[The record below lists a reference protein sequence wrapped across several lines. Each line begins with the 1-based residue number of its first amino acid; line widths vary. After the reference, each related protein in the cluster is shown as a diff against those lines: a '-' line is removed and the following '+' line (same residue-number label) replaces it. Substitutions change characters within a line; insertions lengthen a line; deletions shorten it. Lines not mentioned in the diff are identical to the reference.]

1 MLQRTLLSALVVLT
15 ACAHGAAHR
24 PGDERLTGV
33 NFDGNQQLSDK
44 TLLTGLALHRVLKRN
59 GAADPYL
66 IQVDADRIRGEYMRR
81 GYLDVDVRSRT
92 ERKGDDATVTYT
104 VEEGPRA
111 KTRVVIRGLPADF
124 PLDKIRDALMLH
136 DGEPFDYDVYDL
148 AKPKLLGV
156 VQDQGYAHAQLTAN
170 VIADR
175 ASHTAIVRLAYIP
188 GPKCT
193 FGVAEITG
201 VTGELAQAVSDRV
214 AFEPGQQYSTEAIVQ
229 TQRNLY
235 GFGRFSTVQVQPD
248 KASGEVVKVAISV
261 AESARHEVKLGGGFG
276 MDPQSYEI
284 RGRAGYAITG
294 WPFPLETVTLD
305 LRPAYAL
312 LRNGDDSEPRIRA
325 LAKLERQDLFWTYA
339 KGVVE
344 GGFNYLT
351 VEAYTSYGPLVRLGF
366 ETRLWTERVVLR
378 VGWGLEAVG
387 FRQFNPAITPP
398 IQQMLGIDHS
408 ERIGS
413 YQQALVVDL
422 RNHPIQPTLGAYAE
436 VHTAEGTRY
445 AGGAYQFFSV
455 VPDLRGYVPLPFG
468 AVLAAHLKFGGI
480 YGDVPATERF
490 FSGGTNSQR
499 GFAERKLSPFATA
512 MDDMGKVT
520 SRVPYGGAGL
530 IDTSVEARVP
540 LTTVK
545 AMPLNVAAF
554 LDGGDVTETVGE
566 LDPGNLHWAVG
577 AGLRLITSVGPV
589 RLDVGYRLNRTGGA
603 NPEPDSHFAYH
614 LTIGEAF

>member
-530 IDTSVEARVP
+530 IDTSVEARFP
-540 LTTVK
+540 IATVRS
-545 AMPLNVAAF
+545 MPLGGVVF
-554 LDGGDVTETVGE
+554 LDGGDVTETTSE
-566 LDPGNLHWAVG
+566 LSLSHLNYAAGV
-577 AGLRLITSVGPV
+577 GLRLKTVVGPV
-589 RLDVGYRLNRTGGA
+589 RADFGYRLNRTGPTD
-603 NPEPDSHFAYH
+603 PEPGSTFAFH
-614 LTIGEAF
+614 LSLGEAF